1 MSEAQTAR
9 KPMIAC
15 VDLDVLPVVDDKMEE
30 IDDLIHDTG
39 VCLCRI
45 DVRFPTDAYKT
56 DSNLRSCAAHTREQS
71 FSILHL

>member
-9 KPMIAC
+9 KPTIAIA
-15 VDLDVLPVVDDKMEE
+15 DLDVLPVVDDKMEE

-45 DVRFPTDAYKT
+45 NVRFPTDAYKT
-56 DSNLRSCAAHTREQS
+56 DSNLRSCAAHMREQS